1 MAVSLYKLPRLASA
15 KAFPRFIHP
24 TLMVL
29 VVGGLLLQTI
39 SQLSFFYSPM
49 SLELKFGVA
58 AGSLLIAVGI
68 IVFVVVIARVVHQA
82 KVKAEAVAAKEIW
95 PFLVI
100 SLCGW
105 LLYAFSQVIAAISF
119 LNNSSFLFDATVN
132 NLAVQTFIFA
142 LLLPTCFA
150 FSISTFPIF
159 LRLRAPTWPVRRVA
173 SVYAIGVAMNLGALS
188 AISYFNVDSF
198 RVIAAIGGLIR
209 SLAIIWFIIELD
221 LLRFHAP
228 WFRKYRDNADRANH
242 PPRRYTA
249 DYGQFGNFE
258 WIIYAAYLWLGIA
271 SLYDIWNEMLVIVGT
286 VPVTGLIAQS
296 ILRHLYLLGFVT
308 HLILGMAVR
317 MVPGFL
323 GKNAVAYPK
332 LVNLSFLFISLAII
346 SRILPLWFSMTDI
359 LFFRRAY
366 GLSGILAI
374 LAIACL
380 GVNLYVTASRQK
392 KKQL

>member
-1 MAVSLYKLPRLASA
+1 
-15 KAFPRFIHP
+15 
-24 TLMVL
+24 
-29 VVGGLLLQTI
+29 
-39 SQLSFFYSPM
+39 
-49 SLELKFGVA
+49 
-58 AGSLLIAVGI
+58 
-68 IVFVVVIARVVHQA
+68 
-82 KVKAEAVAAKEIW
+82 
-95 PFLVI
+95 
-100 SLCGW
+100 
-105 LLYAFSQVIAAISF
+105 
-119 LNNSSFLFDATVN
+119 
-132 NLAVQTFIFA
+132 
-142 LLLPTCFA
+142 
-150 FSISTFPIF
+150 
-159 LRLRAPTWPVRRVA
+159 
-173 SVYAIGVAMNLGALS
+173 
-188 AISYFNVDSF
+188 
-198 RVIAAIGGLIR
+198 
-209 SLAIIWFIIELD
+209 
-221 LLRFHAP
+221 
-228 WFRKYRDNADRANH
+228 
-242 PPRRYTA
+242 
-249 DYGQFGNFE
+249 
-258 WIIYAAYLWLGIA
+258 
-271 SLYDIWNEMLVIVGT
+271 MLVIVGT